1 MLFRSN
7 LEKIL
12 KAGHMAITCELSPP
26 KNASIESIRKK
37 ARLLK
42 GVVDAVNITDCQ
54 VANVRLASWAGCIA
68 LLTEGVEP
76 ILQMTCRDR
85 NRIAMQ
91 ADLLGAWALGIR
103 NLFCTTGDHPRFGNH
118 PEAKPVFDLD
128 SVQLLQM
135 VSSLKEGKFL
145 NGEEIKGERPN
156 FFLGATENP
165 FADPFEYRVR
175 RLAKKIRAGAE
186 FIQTQVI
193 YDTEKF
199 KRFMQMAYDESL
211 TEKAYILAG
220 IIPPKSLR
228 MIEYIKE
235 RLPGSCVPE
244 VLVKRMRQTRDQREE
259 GIKIA
264 VELINEIKEIPGVK
278 GFHIMAMGM
287 EEAIVEILKQ
297 TGFYPRPLVAETRD
311 FHVLEVKKEGVLSR
325 EVYEELERLKAQVYK
340 LETMIKG
347 ESFTKEEKPISCEIF
362 PKEQGVSYRSKE
374 DREKLEKNKRI
385 TRIYRPL
392 DQRLTK
398 VPKDWYLERYT
409 GKIRE
414 VEIGVSSNL
423 LKIGGAETL
432 PFHSFEGDPGKVPVM
447 AMEVLDVVP
456 EDYPQVLGKYF
467 SDVWDDPGSWAKKCV
482 EEYGAEAICVHLLGT
497 DPNYLDLG
505 EDHAKKVVD
514 KVLKAVEV
522 PIIVWGCDNAEKDTQ
537 ILKALGEILKEKGV
551 LIGPVVEDNYRT
563 LGAVALGY
571 GLPVIASSPID
582 VNIAKQLNIL
592 LENLGIPLERIIMD
606 PSVGALGYGL
616 EYTYSV
622 MERIRL
628 AALTANDT
636 KLQNPFICNVG
647 REVWKT
653 KEATLPSDEVMGE
666 EELRGITM
674 ETITALS
681 LILAGGE
688 LLILR
693 HPRSLRMIKETL
705 AFFVREKIQ

>member
-1 MLFRSN
+1 MGFRGN
-7 LEKIL
+7 FERIL
-12 KAGHMAITCELSPP
+12 KAGYMAITCELSPP
-26 KNASIESIRKK
+26 KNASIESIRRK

-68 LLTEGVEP
+68 LLMEGVEP

-135 VSSLKEGKFL
+135 VSSLKEGRFL
-145 NGEEIKGERPN
+145 NGEEIKGERPS

-199 KRFMQMAYDESL
+199 KKFMQRAYDEGL

-244 VLVKRMRQTRDQREE
+244 VLVKRMRQTRDQVEE

-264 VELINEIKEIPGVK
+264 VELIHEIKEIPGVK

-297 TGFYPRPLVAETRD
+297 TGLYPRPYVSEVKSVYT
-311 FHVLEVKKEGVLSR
+311 LEVKEEPTLPQGF
-325 EVYEELERLKAQVYK
+325 YEELERLKVQVQR
-340 LETMIKG
+340 LEAMVKR
-347 ESFTKEEKPISCEIF
+347 EASSERKEEISSKPQLISLK
-362 PKEQGVSYRSKE
+362 PKEVKEKPEEPKTLRSYRS
-374 DREKLEKNKRI
+374 
-385 TRIYRPL
+385 L
-392 DQRLTK
+392 DQRLTR
-398 VPKDWYLERYT
+398 VPKDWYLEKYT

-414 VEIGVSSNL
+414 VEIGVSPNL

-432 PFHSFEGDPGKVPVM
+432 PFYSFEGDLGKVPVI
-447 AMEVLDVVP
+447 AMEVLDIVP

-467 SDVWDDPGSWAKKCV
+467 SDVWNDPGSWARKCV
-482 EEYGAEAICVHLLGT
+482 EEYGAEAVCVYLLGT

-505 EDHAKKVVD
+505 EEHTKRVVER
-514 KVLKAVEV
+514 VLEAVEV
-522 PIIVWGCDNAEKDTQ
+522 PIIVWGCDNAEKDAQ
-537 ILKALGEILKEKGV
+537 ILRGLGEVLKERGV

-592 LENLGIPLERIIMD
+592 LENLGVPLEKIIMD

-628 AALTANDT
+628 AALTANDI

-647 REVWKT
+647 RETWKT

-666 EELRGITM
+666 EEMRGIMM

-688 LLILR
+688 LLIIR
-693 HPRSLRMIKETL
+693 HPKSLKMIKEILTL
-705 AFFVREKIQ
+705 FTGEKT